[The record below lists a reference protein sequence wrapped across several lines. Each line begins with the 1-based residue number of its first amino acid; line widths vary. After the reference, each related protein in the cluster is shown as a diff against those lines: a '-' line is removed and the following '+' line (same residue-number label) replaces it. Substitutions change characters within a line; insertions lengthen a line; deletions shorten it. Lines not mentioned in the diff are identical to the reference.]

1 MRKIKVFMKNKENR
15 MNKRGFTLAELLI
28 VVAIIGV
35 LVAISIPV
43 FNGQLEK
50 SRQATAMANLRAAY
64 AEAAA
69 AYITDDYSSDSV
81 SIGYETATVTTVEV
95 AHVNIPTYLGPTDIN
110 GASFPFT
117 WDINT
122 PALENEDAT
131 VQFSFSTDGTVS
143 AKCKG
148 VSHSG

>member
-1 MRKIKVFMKNKENR
+1 MRKNKESRGNIL
-15 MNKRGFTLAELLI
+15 NKRGFTLAELLI

-69 AYITDDYSSDSV
+69 AYLTDDYSAGSV
-81 SIGYETATVTTVEV
+81 TKESETATVTMVEV
-95 AHVNIPTYLGPTDIN
+95 AHVNIPTYLGPADIN

-122 PALENEDAT
+122 SALKDEDAT
-131 VQFSFSTDGTVS
+131 VQFSFYADGSIS

-148 VSHSG
+148 VDHGGG